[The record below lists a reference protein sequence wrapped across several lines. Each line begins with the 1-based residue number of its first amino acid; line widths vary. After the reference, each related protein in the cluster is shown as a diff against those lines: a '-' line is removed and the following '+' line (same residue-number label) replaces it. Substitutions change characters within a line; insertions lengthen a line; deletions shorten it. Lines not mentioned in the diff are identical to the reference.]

1 MAHLQSPSRQIPVK
15 AMLKNIA
22 ENGVAFCDIGRK
34 LGYKCRA
41 MGYAYAREIID
52 VLFH

>member
-1 MAHLQSPSRQIPVK
+1 MPIERH
-15 AMLKNIA
+15 A
-22 ENGVAFCDIGRK
+22 EKHYKKTWVACCDIDRK
-34 LGYKCRA
+34 LGYKWRA

>member
-1 MAHLQSPSRQIPVK
+1 
-15 AMLKNIA
+15 MLKNVS
-22 ENGVAFCDIGRK
+22 ENPEDAFGDIDGE
-34 LGYKCRA
+34 LGYKYKA